1 MEILENMV
9 KESGSINN
17 LKDLTERIRELEQR
31 RTHEETGL
39 KVKFHEVLVSFK
51 PVNIISG
58 TIKDIQESAPLKK
71 GLFKLAVGLGVGYM
85 SKKLVMG
92 KPAGSFAKILGSA
105 IQYGIAGIISRN
117 EPSINEEET
126 QYGVISTATHFI
138 KNLFSKKKEK
148 EEKADVY
155 RDINL

>member
-1 MEILENMV
+1 MEILENII
-9 KESGSINN
+9 KESGPINN
-17 LKDLTERIRELEQR
+17 LKDLTDRIDELEQK
-31 RTHEETGL
+31 RTREETEL
-39 KVKFHEVLVSFK
+39 KEKFHEVLVSFK

-71 GLFKLAVGLGVGYM
+71 GLFKLALGLGVGYM

-105 IQYGIAGIISRN
+105 IQYGIAGIISRKESDLN
-117 EPSINEEET
+117 GEERHP
-126 QYGVISTATHFI
+126 GVISTATHFI
-138 KNLFSKKKEK
+138 KNLFSKKKDKEK
-148 EEKADVY
+148 EDDVY